1 MLQNRQQESDEKT
14 LSHSIRDVA
23 ISLKRTPQPSIESSI
38 RRHNHAVQT
47 HRDAH
52 PRRSILT
59 RVLLQSPSDTAT
71 ELQIICLFEST
82 PDNTLHGSLAE
93 INEKLNSL
101 LDRIRQPT
109 LFRGELGETI
119 LIDPPAGTIAAKKLL
134 IIGLGDSQTLTPQR
148 LQLVGT
154 IAYRESN
161 RLRIAHPYFAP
172 TILDGGVTRF
182 NTGEVSKNFMRGF
195 LRASRTHKLLLEAGA
210 AQPPVLHD
218 LTLLAGPSH
227 AANTQQGLAKAFP
240 QPPHM

>member
-1 MLQNRQQESDEKT
+1 MKKLFLVLFVTLLSLSSSRVNLQVKAQSATTTQSKPTEMP
-14 LSHSIRDVA
+14 VPGA
-23 ISLKRTPQPSIESSI
+23 P
-38 RRHNHAVQT
+38 
-47 HRDAH
+47 
-52 PRRSILT
+52 ILT

-71 ELQIICLFEST
+71 ELQIICLFESA

-93 INEKLNSL
+93 INEKLNGL

-182 NTGEVSKNFMRGF
+182 NSGEVSENFMRGL

-218 LTLLAGPSH
+218 LTFLAGPSH
-227 AANTQQGLAKAFP
+227 AADTQQGLAKAFP